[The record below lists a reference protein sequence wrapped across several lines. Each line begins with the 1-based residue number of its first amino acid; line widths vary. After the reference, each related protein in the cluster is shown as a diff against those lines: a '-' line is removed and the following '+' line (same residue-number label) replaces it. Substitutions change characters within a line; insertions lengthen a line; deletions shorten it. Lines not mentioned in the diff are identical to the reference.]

1 MNLSPNPSN
10 GLTPLAVDDKLTET
24 KASDIKLALRKE
36 PEIQNLARTIDER
49 DQIQVLEFGKEPA
62 VQISRFSDQ
71 ILSNMRT
78 TKVEDS
84 GELLKH
90 LGRIMDKFDAKDFQK
105 TPGGIFGK
113 LFNKGEKMI
122 EKLFGKYQTMGQEI
136 DKVYIEISKYQHE
149 MVDSTTMLE
158 QMYEQNYQYY
168 LTLEKYIVAGE
179 IKVEELKNNQLPQ
192 LEARAASGDQLASMQ
207 LDSLKNA
214 IELLEQR
221 IYDLEM
227 AKMVSLQTAPQI
239 RLLQRGNTKLIG
251 KINSAFVTTIPIFK
265 NGLIQA
271 VAAKRQKLVADS
283 MSELDRR
290 TNEMLL
296 KNAQNISQQ
305 STDIARLA
313 GGPSIKIETIEES
326 WNIIIKGMQETRAI
340 EEENKRMRIEGT
352 KRLEQLQDNFR
363 NMKQS

>member
-10 GLTPLAVDDKLTET
+10 GLTPAAADDVLTET
-24 KASDIKLALRKE
+24 KVSDIKLALRKE

-49 DQIQVLEFGKEPA
+49 DQIQILEFGKEPA

-71 ILSNMRT
+71 ILSNMKT

-105 TPGGIFGK
+105 SSGGLFGK
-113 LFNKGEKMI
+113 LFKKGEKI
-122 EKLFGKYQTMGQEI
+122 VEKLFGKYQTMGSEI
-136 DKVYIEISKYQHE
+136 DKVYVEISKYQHE
-149 MVDSTTMLE
+149 MVDATNMLE

-179 IKVEELKNNQLPQ
+179 LKAEELKNTSLPQ
-192 LEARAASGDQLASMQ
+192 LEARVAQGDQLASMQ

-214 IELLEQR
+214 IDLLEQR

-227 AKMVSLQTAPQI
+227 AKMVALQTAPQI

-296 KNAQNISQQ
+296 RNAQNISQQ
-305 STDIARLA
+305 STDITRLA

-340 EEENKRMRIEGT
+340 EEENKRLRLEGT
-352 KRLEQLQDNFR
+352 KRLEQLQENFKKL
-363 NMKQS
+363 KQS

>member
-1 MNLSPNPSN
+1 MNQSASSSLELRHSD
-10 GLTPLAVDDKLTET
+10 LDDKLTDT
-24 KASDIKLALRKE
+24 KVSDIKIALRKE
-36 PEIQNLARTIDER
+36 PEVQNIARSIDER
-49 DQIQVLEFGKEPA
+49 DQIQILQFGKEPA
-62 VQISRFSDQ
+62 EQISRFSDQ
-71 ILSNMRT
+71 ILNNMRT
-78 TKVEDS
+78 TKMEDS

-105 TPGGIFGK
+105 TSGGLFGK
-113 LFNKGEKMI
+113 LFNKGGKMI
-122 EKLFGKYQTMGQEI
+122 EKLFGKYQTMGNEI
-136 DKVYIEISKYQHE
+136 DKVYVEISKYQHE
-149 MVDSTTMLE
+149 MVNSTNMLD

-168 LTLEKYIVAGE
+168 MQLEKYIVAGE
-179 IKVEELKNNQLPQ
+179 MKVDELKTNQLPQ
-192 LEARAASGDQLASMQ
+192 LEKRVESGDQLASMQ
-207 LDSLKNA
+207 LDSLKNVV
-214 IELLEQR
+214 ELLEQR
-221 IYDLEM
+221 VYDLEM

-265 NGLIQA
+265 NGVIQA

-296 KNAQNISQQ
+296 KNAQNISRQ

-326 WNIIIKGMQETRAI
+326 WNIIIKGMQETQAI
-340 EEENKRMRIEGT
+340 EEENKHLREDGK
-352 KRLEQLQDNFR
+352 KRLEQLQENFKKL
-363 NMKQS
+363 KQ

>member
-1 MNLSPNPSN
+1 MSLSPNPSS
-10 GLTPLAVDDKLTET
+10 GLTPKGKEDVLTET
-24 KASDIKLALRKE
+24 KVSDIKLALRKE

-49 DQIQVLEFGKEPA
+49 DQIQILEFGKEPA

-71 ILSNMRT
+71 ILGNMRT

-84 GELLKH
+84 GELLKQ

-105 TPGGIFGK
+105 TSGGFFGK
-113 LFNKGEKMI
+113 LFKKGEKMV
-122 EKLFGKYQTMGQEI
+122 EKLFGKYQTMGSEI
-136 DKVYIEISKYQHE
+136 DKVYVEISKYQHE
-149 MVDSTTMLE
+149 MVDSTSMLE

-179 IKVEELKNNQLPQ
+179 LKVEELKNVQLPQ
-192 LEARAASGDQLASMQ
+192 LEARVSSGDQLASMQ

-340 EEENKRMRIEGT
+340 EEENKRARIEGT
-352 KRLEQLQDNFR
+352 KRLEQLQENFKKL
-363 NMKQS
+363 KQS

>member
-1 MNLSPNPSN
+1 VNLSPNPSS
-10 GLTPLAVDDKLTET
+10 GLTPANAEDVLSET
-24 KASDIKLALRKE
+24 KVSDIKLALRKE

-49 DQIQVLEFGKEPA
+49 DQIQILEFGKEPA

-105 TPGGIFGK
+105 TSGGIFGK
-113 LFNKGEKMI
+113 LFKKGEKMV
-122 EKLFGKYQTMGQEI
+122 EKLFGKYQTMGSEI
-136 DKVYIEISKYQHE
+136 DKVYVEISKYQHE
-149 MVDSTTMLE
+149 MVDATNMLE

-168 LTLEKYIVAGE
+168 LTLEKYVVAGE
-179 IKVEELKNNQLPQ
+179 LKVEDLKNNALPQ
-192 LEARAASGDQLASMQ
+192 LETRVASGDQLASMQ

-352 KRLEQLQDNFR
+352 KRLEQLQDNFKKL
-363 NMKQS
+363 KQS